1 MLETMKPIVNPLF
14 SSEAQV
20 YRIATKPAPQTK
32 SEGVTQ
38 WL

>member
-1 MLETMKPIVNPLF
+1 MLEIMKPIANPLF
-14 SSEAQV
+14 SSKAQV
-20 YRIATKPAPQTK
+20 YRIATKPTPQTK